1 MELRL
6 GNASEVLTFGSGNV
20 IHKRSMAETCIIRR
34 LKKHRVSES
43 KQHGGHGD
51 HAISVGAVAD
61 RTTSAKQFDTPVKTV
76 NKNRHRPDARPE
88 QELWT
93 ELVVHKIHDAWRGS
107 CHSIDVQDN

>member
-43 KQHGGHGD
+43 KQHDGHGD
-51 HAISVGAVAD
+51 HAISVVAVAD

-76 NKNRHRPDARPE
+76 NKNRLRPDARPE
-88 QELWT
+88 QEL
-93 ELVVHKIHDAWRGS
+93 GS
-107 CHSIDVQDN
+107 EHFPSLLEKHVSFPFVLYK